1 MARADEMLLCANC
14 QANVFVLTQE
24 EEADRHRERETRRK
38 QTWLWP
44 TRLYRRHSCSLWRKS
59 GRRRPGPRRA
69 DCWPGRQRQSGLRPC
84 AIKAGNRD
92 PEPLLPICKSRA
104 SFWFWFANFFLGFR
118 LGEKMWTTGGRFNRS
133 RWISQEAT
141 ERERERET
149 RERNP
154 EMIMKKIY
162 LKKNVSLW
170 KWKKNSWKMLSFVVK
185 CFGTDEFR
193 RTDGHLTLVNMLNI
207 DPLSKFVYWD
217 AISFLFGTDRLN
229 KLNQNS

>member
-104 SFWFWFANFFLGFR
+104 SFWFWFANFFWVFVWERRCGQQEGVSTEADGFR
-118 LGEKMWTTGGRFNRS
+118 RKRQN
-133 RWISQEAT
+133 
-141 ERERERET
+141 ERERERQERET
-149 RERNP
+149 P
-154 EMIMKKIY
+154 
-162 LKKNVSLW
+162 
-170 KWKKNSWKMLSFVVK
+170 KW
-185 CFGTDEFR
+185 
-193 RTDGHLTLVNMLNI
+193 
-207 DPLSKFVYWD
+207 
-217 AISFLFGTDRLN
+217 
-229 KLNQNS
+229 

>member
-104 SFWFWFANFFLGFR
+104 SFWFWFANFFWVSSF
-118 LGEKMWTTGGRFNRS
+118 GREDVDNRRAFQPKPMDFAGS
-133 RWISQEAT
+133 DRT
-141 ERERERET
+141 RERET

-154 EMIMKKIY
+154 EMIMKKKY
-162 LKKNVSLW
+162 
-170 KWKKNSWKMLSFVVK
+170 
-185 CFGTDEFR
+185 
-193 RTDGHLTLVNMLNI
+193 
-207 DPLSKFVYWD
+207 
-217 AISFLFGTDRLN
+217 
-229 KLNQNS
+229 